1 MKKTAKK
8 NKKTKTD
15 NSSENPKKEMYQE
28 TSHQETKT
36 TNISTEDTISMFK
49 PYVPFWGGIIKFKGK
64 VVNITNTCTIDNLLF
79 AFWVASKVNPSF
91 LQQIPL
97 LNNTEAIKSI
107 VAKIDNLE
115 WNDAK
120 ELWILNIMKYDEK
133 EKRAISLFGSESN
146 RFLRHIQEYQ
156 KHILIQFCS
165 PECNQNGNV
174 IVQENCDKIYLKKI
188 DNKVQIYSGFKSI
201 CKNCKRNITCEIFFD
216 NNPNFLFLESINYN
230 ILFNELPKI
239 VAIRGIIYKL
249 LCSTI
254 HKNNHFTS
262 IFLINDYIFKI
273 DDLDQ
278 SFILLENYQNR
289 RKNNVLNQSTSIS
302 FYYMI

>member
-1 MKKTAKK
+1 
-8 NKKTKTD
+8 
-15 NSSENPKKEMYQE
+15 
-28 TSHQETKT
+28 
-36 TNISTEDTISMFK
+36 
-49 PYVPFWGGIIKFKGK
+49 
-64 VVNITNTCTIDNLLF
+64 LF

-188 DNKVQIYSGFKSI
+188 DNKVQIQCG
-201 CKNCKRNITCEIFFD
+201 
-216 NNPNFLFLESINYN
+216 
-230 ILFNELPKI
+230 
-239 VAIRGIIYKL
+239 A
-249 LCSTI
+249 
-254 HKNNHFTS
+254 
-262 IFLINDYIFKI
+262 
-273 DDLDQ
+273 
-278 SFILLENYQNR
+278 
-289 RKNNVLNQSTSIS
+289 
-302 FYYMI
+302 